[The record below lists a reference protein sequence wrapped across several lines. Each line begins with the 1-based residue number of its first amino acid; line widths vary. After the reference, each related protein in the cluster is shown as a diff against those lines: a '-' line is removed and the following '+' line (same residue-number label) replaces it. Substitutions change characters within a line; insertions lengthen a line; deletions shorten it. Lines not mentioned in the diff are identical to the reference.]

1 MTVTVT
7 YHGHSTFSFNVNGT
21 KMIVDPFLK
30 GNNPLAQTAADD
42 VGDVE
47 YVLITHGHGD
57 HVADAVSI
65 AKRCNA
71 TVIANFEIADW
82 FSRQGVEKTHPQHL
96 GGGFNHPFGY
106 LKMTPALH
114 GSKLPDGEY
123 GGMPGGFL
131 LKTGT
136 ENIYIA
142 GDTALF
148 SDMSLIGEHGIDL
161 AIVPIGDNF
170 TMGPD
175 DALRAVQFLKPK
187 KVVPCHYNTFG
198 YIMQDANAW
207 ATRVNGSTSA
217 EAIVMGVE
225 SSMTI

>member
-7 YHGHSTFSFNVNGT
+7 FHGHATFSLDVNGT

-30 GNNPLAQTAADD
+30 GNNPLAETAADEIN
-42 VGDVE
+42 VE

-57 HVADAVSI
+57 HVADATSI
-65 AKRCNA
+65 ATRCNA

-82 FSRQGVEKTHPQHL
+82 FGRQGVEKTHPQHL

-106 LKMTPALH
+106 LKFTPALH

-123 GGMPGGFL
+123 GGMPAGLL

-161 AIVPIGDNF
+161 AILPIGDNF

-175 DALRAVQFLKPK
+175 DALRAVQFLNPK
-187 KVVPCHYNTFG
+187 KVVPCHFNTFG
-198 YIMQDANAW
+198 YIMQDPDAW
-207 ATRVNGSTSA
+207 AARVNAETSA
-217 EAIVMGVE
+217 EAIVMSVD
-225 SSMTI
+225 SSITI

>member
-1 MTVTVT
+1 MTVTIT
-7 YHGHSTFSFNVNGT
+7 FHGHATFSLDVNGT

-30 GNNPLAQTAADD
+30 GNNPLAETAADD
-42 VGDVE
+42 IDVE

-82 FSRQGVEKTHPQHL
+82 FGRQGVEKTHPQHL

-123 GGMPGGFL
+123 GGMPAGFL
-131 LKTGT
+131 LKTGH

-148 SDMSLIGEHGIDL
+148 SDMSLIGEHDIDL
-161 AIVPIGDNF
+161 AILPIGDNF

-175 DALRAVQFLKPK
+175 DALRAVKFLNPK
-187 KVVPCHYNTFG
+187 KVIPCHYNTFG
-198 YIMQDANAW
+198 YIMQDAAAW
-207 ATRVNGSTSA
+207 AERINAETSA
-217 EAIVMGVE
+217 EAIVLDVDG
-225 SSMTI
+225 SLTI

>member
-7 YHGHSTFSFNVNGT
+7 FHGHATFSLDVNGT

-42 VGDVE
+42 IDVE
-47 YVLITHGHGD
+47 YILITHGHGD
-57 HVADAVSI
+57 HVADAAGI

-71 TVIANFEIADW
+71 MVIANAEIADW
-82 FSRQGVEKTHPQHL
+82 FSNQGIEKTHPQHL

-106 LKMTPALH
+106 LKLTPALH
-114 GSKLPDGEY
+114 GSNLPDGSS
-123 GGMPGGFL
+123 GGMPAGLL

-161 AIVPIGDNF
+161 AILPIGDNF

-175 DALRAVQFLKPK
+175 DALRAVQFLNPK

-207 ATRVNGSTSA
+207 AARVNAETSA
-217 EAIVMGVE
+217 EAVVMSVD
-225 SSMTI
+225 SSITI

>member
-1 MTVTVT
+1 MAVTVT
-7 YHGHSTFSFNVNGT
+7 FHGHATFSLDVNGT

-30 GNNPLAQTAADD
+30 GNNPLAKTAVDD
-42 VGDVE
+42 ITGIE

-65 AKRCNA
+65 AQRCNA

-96 GGGFNHPFGY
+96 GGGFQHPFGY
-106 LKMTPALH
+106 LKMTTAFH

-148 SDMSLIGEHGIDL
+148 SDMSLIGEHDIDL
-161 AIVPIGDNF
+161 AILPIGDNF

-175 DALRAVQFLKPK
+175 DALRAVQFLNPK
-187 KVVPCHYNTFG
+187 KVVPCHFNTFG
-198 YIMQDANAW
+198 YIMQDAAAW
-207 ATRVNGSTSA
+207 VARVSA
-217 EAIVMGVE
+217 ETTAEGVLLGVDE
-225 SSMTI
+225 SISI